1 MASIPERTSRAEALG
16 DKVNGHPEYN
26 AEVLPELF
34 AMLDEEHPVAVL
46 VAVIESLGHAWTES
60 ACLAVVPFASHP
72 DEQVRL
78 AAVQSMPGGVETT
91 AGSAT
96 VAAALMGR
104 FHDDDS
110 EVRDWA
116 TLGVGSILHID
127 SEEIRDALRSNLDD
141 SDYDVQC
148 EALIGLARRRDPSAT
163 EATIRLLTGES
174 VGRLAVEAAGLLAD
188 PTLLPALDHL
198 AGWWDIDPE
207 LLDASMKACRGEL
220 PDDYRFNDEVLQPF
234 PPNA

>member
-26 AEVLPELF
+26 AEVLPELL
-34 AMLDEEHPVAVL
+34 AMLDQSQPVEVL
-46 VAVIESLGHAWTES
+46 VAVIEALGQAWTES
-60 ACLAVVPFASHP
+60 ACLAVVPFANHS

-78 AAVQSMPGGVETT
+78 AAVRSIPGGVETN
-91 AGSAT
+91 AGSTT
-96 VAAALMGR
+96 VAAALIER
-104 FHDDDS
+104 FHDDDT

-116 TLGVGSILHID
+116 TFGVGSMLDID

-148 EALIGLARRRDPSAT
+148 EALVGLARRRDPAAT
-163 EATIRLLTGES
+163 EATIRLLIDES

-188 PTLLPALDHL
+188 PRLIRALDHPS
-198 AGWWDIDPE
+198 GWWDVDPD
-207 LLDASMKACRGEL
+207 LLDASMKACRVEL
-220 PDDYRFNDEVLQPF
+220 PEDYRFNDELRPL
-234 PPNA
+234 PSDA